1 MWQWFEPDEEI
12 DGQTLKKQYFEKKV
26 QADIKLEK
34 NAGRVAGPSDDE
46 SFYFIKHIKIIKIIP
61 LYIFNNTSES

>member
-1 MWQWFEPDEEI
+1 MDKHLKSN
-12 DGQTLKKQYFEKKV
+12 TLKKKV

-46 SFYFIKHIKIIKIIP
+46 SFYFIKHIKLLK
-61 LYIFNNTSES
+61 

>member
-1 MWQWFEPDEEI
+1 MDKHLKSN
-12 DGQTLKKQYFEKKV
+12 TLKKV

-46 SFYFIKHIKIIKIIP
+46 SFYFIKHIKLLK
-61 LYIFNNTSES
+61 